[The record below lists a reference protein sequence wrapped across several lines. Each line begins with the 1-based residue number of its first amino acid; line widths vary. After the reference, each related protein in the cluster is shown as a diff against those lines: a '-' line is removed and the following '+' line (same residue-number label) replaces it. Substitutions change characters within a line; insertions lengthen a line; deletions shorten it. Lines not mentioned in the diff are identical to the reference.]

1 MGDESNMADG
11 ESVVLSLS
19 STEFLQVVLLVKKA
33 ILSFLIRSVSMA
45 QWPREV
51 DS

>member
-1 MGDESNMADG
+1 MADG

-19 STEFLQVVLLVKKA
+19 SIEFLQVDLLVKKA
-33 ILSFLIRSVSMA
+33 SLSFLIRFVSMA

>member
-1 MGDESNMADG
+1 MGDESNMVDG

-33 ILSFLIRSVSMA
+33 SLSFLIRSVSMD